1 MSKSTQKRG
10 LGKGFDALLP
20 SDFDKSI
27 LSAEERVLSLDIS
40 LIQPNTEQPRHHFD
54 PQALNEL
61 AESIRH
67 YGVLQPLVVTRQGN
81 GYQLVAG
88 ERRLRASQIAGLK
101 TVPAVS
107 RSAEQLERLEMAL
120 IENVQRVN
128 LSPLEQAASIERLH
142 QQFNK
147 SYEEIAKQLGKAL
160 STISN
165 TVRLLQLPE
174 KAQQAL
180 AKKVISEGHARQ
192 ILALKDSPNH
202 QAHLLVLIERHGWS
216 VRQAEGYVIAIRDK
230 VSKPINKQQIKP
242 EMNNL
247 VTKQL
252 SQKLGTKVTIK
263 RTSRGNRLEISFK
276 TETELLNLIDRF
288 K

>member
-1 MSKSTQKRG
+1 
-10 LGKGFDALLP
+10 
-20 SDFDKSI
+20 
-27 LSAEERVLSLDIS
+27 LDIN
-40 LIQPNTEQPRHHFD
+40 LIKPNTEQPRHHFD
-54 PQALNEL
+54 QQSLSEL
-61 AESIRH
+61 AESIKH
-67 YGVLQPLVVTRQGN
+67 YGVLQPLVVTRHDN

-101 TVPAVS
+101 TVPAIS

-174 KAQQAL
+174 KAIEAL
-180 AKKVISEGHARQ
+180 TKKQISEGHARQ
-192 ILALKDSPNH
+192 ILALKDSPKH
-202 QAHLLVLIERHGWS
+202 QAHLLASIEHHGWS
-216 VRQAEGYVIAIRDK
+216 VRQAERYVMSIRDK
-230 VSKPINKQQIKP
+230 VSGATRNPREREEGQ
-242 EMNNL
+242 
-247 VTKQL
+247 TASTDQL
-252 SQKLGTKVTIK
+252 SKQLGTKVTIK
-263 RTSRGNRLEISFK
+263 RTSRGGRLEISFK
-276 TETELLNLIDRF
+276 TDDQLAEIIDRF